1 MKEYLLKD
9 ICQVV
14 NGRAYSQSELL
25 SCGKYPVLRVGNF
38 FSSDRWYYS
47 NLDLSPDKYCENGD
61 LLFAWSASFGPKIWN
76 GKKVVYHYHIWKLI
90 EDDKI
95 VDKYYLYYWLKFSV
109 NKLTA
114 GTHGSVMAHMTKAD
128 MENQQII
135 LPELSIQKKI
145 GCLLKLIDSKIDV
158 NNAINNNLQQQFSI
172 LYQQYF
178 ADNRSQD
185 WAFVPLEKIIYFQEG
200 PGIRNWQYV
209 TENGTKFIN
218 IRCIE
223 NGDINT
229 QTANMISNDEANGK
243 YAHFMLR
250 PFDIVMSCSGT
261 LGRYAIVRPSHL
273 PLCLNTS
280 VIRFS
285 PKVESSDFSYIYG
298 YLTSQEFLTRQSEM
312 ACGSVQSNFG
322 PTHLKRMFVCDVP
335 IYLRREFHK
344 FAFPLV
350 VKMLS
355 LRDENEKLISLRNIL
370 LPKLMNGEIDVSEI
384 EI

>member
-158 NNAINNNLQQQFSI
+158 NNAINNNL
-172 LYQQYF
+172 
-178 ADNRSQD
+178 A
-185 WAFVPLEKIIYFQEG
+185 A
-200 PGIRNWQYV
+200 
-209 TENGTKFIN
+209 
-218 IRCIE
+218 
-223 NGDINT
+223 
-229 QTANMISNDEANGK
+229 
-243 YAHFMLR
+243 
-250 PFDIVMSCSGT
+250 
-261 LGRYAIVRPSHL
+261 
-273 PLCLNTS
+273 
-280 VIRFS
+280 
-285 PKVESSDFSYIYG
+285 
-298 YLTSQEFLTRQSEM
+298 
-312 ACGSVQSNFG
+312 
-322 PTHLKRMFVCDVP
+322 
-335 IYLRREFHK
+335 
-344 FAFPLV
+344 
-350 VKMLS
+350 
-355 LRDENEKLISLRNIL
+355 
-370 LPKLMNGEIDVSEI
+370 
-384 EI
+384 